1 MLIVVALGGNALLR
15 RGEPADAKTQRANVE
30 LAAEALADLAHEHTL
45 VITHG
50 NGPQIGLLALQADA
64 YTGTAPYPL
73 DVLGAESEGMV
84 GYLLEQALRGR
95 MPERQTATLLTQ
107 VIVDGEDPAFAHPS
121 KPIGAMY
128 DYATAQRLASERGW
142 SVAADGDGWR
152 RVVPSPAP
160 QEIVELQT
168 IRTLV
173 EAGVLVICA
182 GGGGIP
188 VIASAGGAL
197 HGVQGVIDKDRC
209 AALLA
214 RELDADALLLLTD
227 VAAVQRNYG
236 TDHAEAL
243 ADVSVA
249 EIDPQAFAEGSMR
262 PKVQAA
268 CSFAS
273 ETGRLAAIGALAD
286 AGEIL
291 AGARGTRIH
300 ANPPIGET
308 ESAIDDLVDRT
319 AQLAEQEH
327 RLVRLVRRAQR
338 PVFGWR
344 TGREKAT
351 TGRRA

>member
-15 RGEPADAKTQRANVE
+15 RGQPADAQTQRENVE
-30 LAAEALADLAHEHTL
+30 VAAEALSELALEHSL

-107 VIVDGEDPAFAHPS
+107 VLVDPADPAFAHPS
-121 KPIGAMY
+121 KPIGPMY
-128 DYATAQRLASERGW
+128 DYATAQRLASGRGW
-142 SVAADGDGWR
+142 SVAADGEGWR

-160 QEIVELQT
+160 REIVELQT

-173 EAGVLVICA
+173 DAGVLVVCA

-188 VIASAGGAL
+188 VIASASGAL
-197 HGVQGVIDKDRC
+197 HGVQGVIDKDHS

-214 RELDADALLLLTD
+214 RELHADALLLLTD
-227 VAAVQRNYG
+227 VPCVQRDYG
-236 TDHAEAL
+236 SDHAEAL
-243 ADVSVA
+243 SDVLVA
-249 EIDPQAFAEGSMR
+249 ELDPQAFAEGSMR

-273 ETGRLAAIGALAD
+273 ETGHVAAIGALAD
-286 AGEIL
+286 AAQIL
-291 AGARGTRIH
+291 GGNRGTRIH
-300 ANPPIGET
+300 PNPPIAET
-308 ESAIDDLVDRT
+308 EAAVRRLVDRT
-319 AQLAEQEH
+319 ERLGEQE
-327 RLVRLVRRAQR
+327 RLLVRLARRAQR

-344 TGREKAT
+344 ASREKAES
-351 TGRRA
+351 GPRA